1 MGDLEIYESMSMAIL
16 QPFLVCL
23 CALTVTLAEL
33 RDETGEEIKT
43 DDDIFKF
50 LNASTKIW
58 VYNTTEE
65 REGDIT
71 CRFDV
76 RYNISAKDTFFY
88 RHNNTSPQ
96 ELLNG
101 TFVNWNDPEKTP
113 YDAMYVTDMGGNPVT
128 EEVLEYVSSDKRC
141 AVVSVRLMRTDQT
154 TVLREIRVPEEA
166 LESEP
171 EDGCK
176 NKFEKILEVAKKNA
190 KSHYSPR
197 CKTMTSP
204 SLAQ

>member
-1 MGDLEIYESMSMAIL
+1 MAIL

-23 CALTVTLAEL
+23 CALTVTLAEP
-33 RDETGEEIKT
+33 RDKTEEEIKT

-50 LNASTKIW
+50 LNASTNIW

-65 REGDIT
+65 REGNIT

-76 RYNISAKDTFFY
+76 RHNISAEDTFFH
-88 RHNNTSPQ
+88 RHNNSRNGT
-96 ELLNG
+96 LLKG
-101 TFVNWNDPEKTP
+101 TFVNWNHPENKT
-113 YDAMYVTDMGGNPVT
+113 YDAMNVTNMGGNPVT
-128 EEVLEYVSSDKRC
+128 EEVLEYVSNDKRC
-141 AVVSVRLMRTDQT
+141 AVVSVVLMGADQA
-154 TVLREIRVPEEA
+154 TVLREIRVPENA

-176 NKFEKILEVAKKNA
+176 KKFEEILKVAKKNA
-190 KSHYSPR
+190 KSHYSR
-197 CKTMTSP
+197 SCKTVTSP